1 MHPAAP
7 NINGFTEM
15 NALVPPPHMSFN
27 LTRWF
32 AVLSFVTI
40 TVISV
45 ALALIV
51 SHFLTREILD
61 RDAILTAQFIHAL
74 ADSEGQHAN
83 LGASFSVGE
92 MLDDRFDPVKAGISR
107 EKLADLREEFL
118 DHINNL
124 PDVLLANVFSTERRI
139 VWSSNPS
146 LIGRKVGRNDELDE
160 SLQSRVVVAKG
171 HTDPSHER
179 EEQVFLGEPE
189 EFFIE
194 NYIPL
199 YSSKGEV
206 ATVIEVYKE
215 PKSLIQSIRR
225 GHILIWCC
233 TVVGGFLSYLALF
246 GIVRRAAALIASQ
259 QQRIVESETLV
270 VIGEMSS
277 AVAHSIRNPLA
288 SIRSSA
294 ELGIEGDGESV
305 RKNLRDIISQVDR
318 IGRWIRDLL
327 VFSRPLAAEMEPVTL
342 ERVLRESVSSFG
354 TQIESAGIRVD
365 SSAIAP
371 NLPPAHGNQSL
382 FAQVFNSVISNA
394 IEAMPNGGTLRV
406 ATEPGADP
414 SQVVVLVAD
423 TGAGMSPR
431 QLEQVF
437 KPFYTTKRNGLGLGL
452 ALVKRIMER
461 FGGAIRITSRE
472 KEGTE
477 VRLIFKLAR

>member
-1 MHPAAP
+1 MNAAAP
-7 NINGFTEM
+7 
-15 NALVPPPHMSFN
+15 PPSTSFN

-83 LGASFSVGE
+83 LGPSLTVGE
-92 MLDDRFDPVKAGISR
+92 LLDDRFDPVKAGISR
-107 EKLADLREEFL
+107 DKVAEVKEEFL

-124 PDVLLANVFSTERRI
+124 PDVLLANVFSTDRRI

-146 LIGRKVGRNDELDE
+146 LIGRKMGRNDELDE
-160 SLQSRVVVAKG
+160 SLQSRVIVAKG
-171 HTDPSHER
+171 HTDISHER

-199 YSSKGEV
+199 YGSRGEV

-215 PKSLIQSIRR
+215 PKSLIQSIRK
-225 GHILIWCC
+225 GHVLVWCC

-294 ELGIEGDGESV
+294 ELGLETDGESESV
-305 RKNLRDIISQVDR
+305 KKNLRDVISQVDR

-327 VFSRPLAAEMEPVTL
+327 VFSRPLASETEPVML
-342 ERVLRESVSSFG
+342 ERVLKEAVSSFD
-354 TQIESAGIRVD
+354 TQIEKARIRVD
-365 SSAIAP
+365 TTAIAP
-371 NLPPAHGNQSL
+371 NPSLVSGNPSL
-382 FAQVFNSVISNA
+382 ISQVFNSVISNA
-394 IEAMPNGGTLRV
+394 IEAMSNGGVLRI
-406 ATEPGADP
+406 ATESGPIP
-414 SQVVVLVAD
+414 SEITVVVAD
-423 TGAGMSPR
+423 TGGGMSPR

-437 KPFYTTKRNGLGLGL
+437 KPFYTTKRTGLGLGL

-477 VRLIFKLAR
+477 VRLIFRLAR